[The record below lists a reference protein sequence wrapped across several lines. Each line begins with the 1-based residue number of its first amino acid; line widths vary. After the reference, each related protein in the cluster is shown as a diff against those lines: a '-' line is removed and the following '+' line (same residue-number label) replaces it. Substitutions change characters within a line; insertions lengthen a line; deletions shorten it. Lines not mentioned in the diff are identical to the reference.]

1 LARRGPVTVAAGF
14 AGCGTDR
21 LGLYPVVDSVDWL
34 EKLPPLG
41 VRTIQLRV
49 KGCSESE
56 ADGMTRRAVAIGRRY
71 GARMFI
77 NDYWPAA
84 VRHGAYG
91 VHLGQEDLDAA
102 DLAQIKNAGLRL
114 GISTHSETEWRRAA
128 ALQPSYIALGTV
140 FPTTTKPAVVIG
152 VEKLNQWVSALKNKF
167 PLVAIGGIKRH
178 NLHQVL
184 ASGVGSVA
192 VASAIT
198 GAEDYR
204 EEVAWFMDE
213 IG

>member
-1 LARRGPVTVAAGF
+1 VTVTVGF

-56 ADGMTRRAVAIGRRY
+56 ADDMTRHAVAIGRRY
-71 GARMFI
+71 GVRMFI
-77 NDYWPAA
+77 NDHWPAA

-152 VEKLNQWVSALKNKF
+152 VEKLNRWVSVLKNKF

-192 VASAIT
+192 VASAVT